1 MPIIAEPML
10 GRRKRGKDQTLYI
23 YGVSNR
29 NQDRSSRQRRLVA
42 TQSKERRP
50 RTGSALPRQERRSPR
65 KELWS
70 IEWIRAQIAARTQQR
85 TAVRKGEVGCL
96 FDEIRDL
103 VEPTERRDMDGST
116 GPQRRHDAGA

>member
-85 TAVRKGEVGCL
+85 TAVREGEG
-96 FDEIRDL
+96 E
-103 VEPTERRDMDGST
+103 
-116 GPQRRHDAGA
+116 